1 LRFLY
6 LAKAAGIGLSTD
18 MTDLIRYD
26 LLAQEALRGVVK
38 KVLSDVAKSGLP
50 GDHHFFVGFS
60 MNSPGVKMSERLR
73 QSQLKKA
80 QNKDNPEMTIVLQHQ
95 FWDLIVG
102 EKSFEVGLSF
112 QGVPERIVIPFDAI
126 NGFFDPSVQF
136 GLQFETVTEAQAS
149 PGAAANEPGNMAAIG
164 DRRPAPRGAA
174 SEPEEMPKSPAAA
187 SRGKK
192 KSDAESSAGKPAKES
207 GDAATAAPT
216 GAQVVS
222 LDKFRK
228 K

>member
-1 LRFLY
+1 LRFLS
-6 LAKAAGIGLSTD
+6 LAKAAGIGLSAN

-102 EKSFEVGLSF
+102 EKNFEVGLSF
-112 QGVPERIVIPFDAI
+112 QGVPERIVVPFDAI

-136 GLQFETVTEAQAS
+136 GLQFETVTEAQAA
-149 PGAAANEPGNMAAIG
+149 PGTAANEPGNMATIG

-174 SEPEEMPKSPAAA
+174 SEPEEIPTSPAA

-192 KSDAESSAGKPAKES
+192 KSDAEPSAGKPAKEG
-207 GDAATAAPT
+207 GDAAAAPT